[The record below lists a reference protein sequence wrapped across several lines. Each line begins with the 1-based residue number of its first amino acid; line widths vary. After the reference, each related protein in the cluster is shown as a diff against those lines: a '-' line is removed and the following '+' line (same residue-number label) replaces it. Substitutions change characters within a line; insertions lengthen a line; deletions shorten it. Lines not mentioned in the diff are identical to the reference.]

1 MVPAITSAQVS
12 AIMMKISSHKA
23 TGIDGISAR
32 LLRIGMPAI
41 APCIARLINLSM
53 STGKFPTRWKTA
65 KVTPLFKGG
74 ALSDPSNYRPISVLP
89 VLSKIIERHMYNS
102 LYAFLTEQNL
112 IYSRQSGFRKHHSTE
127 TALIKIVDELLFN
140 LDRNKVSGLV
150 LVDYAKAFDM
160 VDHELLLK
168 KLEAGRR
175 SLKKTQGKSQAAFRL
190 AHSNK
195 YEEFVA
201 GVSQHGGYVPDMIGV
216 AECLM
221 KMSKYLSRMFNAMRL
236 VRARIP
242 IRSRWALLAFG
253 TPDDPEAAA
262 LLWRRKRKVESVK
275 PKSFYM
281 FLKKFHCK
289 GMVNKRAKVPAAD
302 LALSLDCM
310 TNINTEVNAYNEKL
324 AELVTD
330 KYGVGM

>member
-12 AIMMKISSHKA
+12 GIMMKISSHKA
-23 TGIDGISAR
+23 MGIDGISAR

-41 APCIARLINLSM
+41 APCIARLINMAM

-65 KVTPLFKGG
+65 KVTPLFKSG

-89 VLSKIIERHMYNS
+89 VLSKIIERHMHNS

-168 KLEAGRR
+168 KLE
-175 SLKKTQGKSQAAFRL
+175 
-190 AHSNK
+190 
-195 YEEFVA
+195 V
-201 GVSQHGGYVPDMIGV
+201 
-216 AECLM
+216 
-221 KMSKYLSRMFNAMRL
+221 
-236 VRARIP
+236 
-242 IRSRWALLAFG
+242 
-253 TPDDPEAAA
+253 
-262 LLWRRKRKVESVK
+262 
-275 PKSFYM
+275 
-281 FLKKFHCK
+281 
-289 GMVNKRAKVPAAD
+289 
-302 LALSLDCM
+302 
-310 TNINTEVNAYNEKL
+310 
-324 AELVTD
+324 
-330 KYGVGM
+330 YGVKKPRA